1 MSTQRSIGAAGAL
14 CLFFV
19 SVCFGEDGTA
29 LASLY
34 AKKVDRRLNVPERE
48 QQVYAELLA
57 KKLAGQDS
65 NDGQYVLIVDRNKFV
80 QAALLYWMSPE
91 REFHF
96 IGASPVSTGKPGKFE
111 HFVTPTGIF
120 EHTIDNP
127 DFRAEGTRNQFG
139 IRGYGVKGMRVY
151 DFGWQKAQKGWDGG
165 GESDLRLQMHAT
177 DPDFLAQRLGT
188 PQSEGCIR
196 IPASLNIFID
206 HYAILDGDYEEALAG
221 GRTFWV
227 LSHEREPTRW
237 PGKFLVVVDTER
249 TARPAWA
256 ARLGGSR
263 SRGMDRRGKAE
274 VTDGPLRKP
283 RLSP

>member
-1 MSTQRSIGAAGAL
+1 
-14 CLFFV
+14 
-19 SVCFGEDGTA
+19 
-29 LASLY
+29 
-34 AKKVDRRLNVPERE
+34 
-48 QQVYAELLA
+48 
-57 KKLAGQDS
+57 
-65 NDGQYVLIVDRNKFV
+65 
-80 QAALLYWMSPE
+80 
-91 REFHF
+91 
-96 IGASPVSTGKPGKFE
+96 
-111 HFVTPTGIF
+111 
-120 EHTIDNP
+120 
-127 DFRAEGTRNQFG
+127 
-139 IRGYGVKGMRVY
+139 MRVY

-206 HYAILDGDYEEALAG
+206 HYAILDGDYEEALAT

-256 ARLGGSR
+256 AL
-263 SRGMDRRGKAE
+263 RRK
-274 VTDGPLRKP
+274 
-283 RLSP
+283 